1 MNSSPPPQP
10 ANSISNYCT
19 NILAILAILAI
30 LGKSR
35 FRAISLHKI
44 HVGCKIEDDI
54 YVRRSAE
61 HQTQHH

>member
-19 NILAILAILAI
+19 NILAI

-44 HVGCKIEDDI
+44 HVGCKIEDNI

-61 HQTQHH
+61 HQTQRH

>member
-19 NILAILAILAI
+19 NILAILAI

-61 HQTQHH
+61 YQTQHH